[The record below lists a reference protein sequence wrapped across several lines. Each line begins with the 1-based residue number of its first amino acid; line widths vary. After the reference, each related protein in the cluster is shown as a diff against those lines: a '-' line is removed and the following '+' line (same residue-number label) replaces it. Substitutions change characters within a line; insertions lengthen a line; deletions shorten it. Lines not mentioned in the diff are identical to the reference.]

1 MKQLIFGSNTDQFPT
16 NIGNN
21 QLLLMKAI
29 GYILGPYQVH
39 INNILNKL
47 AISMT
52 YIGGFTKG
60 YTLNLVDQGSMYNKG
75 GLLC

>member
-1 MKQLIFGSNTDQFPT
+1 MKQLIFGSIIDQFPT
-16 NIGNN
+16 NIGIK
-21 QLLLMKAI
+21 LLLSLKAS

-52 YIGGFTKG
+52 YTGGLYEG
-60 YTLNLVDQGSMYNKG
+60 YTLKSIYPGSMYNKG
-75 GLLC
+75 GLL

>member
-21 QLLLMKAI
+21 QLLLMKAS

-52 YIGGFTKG
+52 YIGGLYEG
-60 YTLNLVDQGSMYNKG
+60 YTLNRNNPGSMYNKG
-75 GLLC
+75 GLL